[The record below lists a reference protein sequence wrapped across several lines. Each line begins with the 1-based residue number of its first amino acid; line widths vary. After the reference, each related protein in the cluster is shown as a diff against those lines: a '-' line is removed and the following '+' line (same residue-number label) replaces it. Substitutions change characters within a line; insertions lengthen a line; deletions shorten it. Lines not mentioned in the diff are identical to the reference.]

1 MISIPNICI
10 PRVNKNIGLVEIR
23 NTFEKILGPKCIRNI
38 EFKHMNNYNNKV
50 FIYFQTIEKK
60 ENVSFIIDRFN
71 KNENF
76 KIVFNS
82 EIWKC
87 YKYIPKKY
95 RNLN

>member
-50 FIYFQTIEKK
+50 FIYFQTTEKIYLK
-60 ENVSFIIDRFN
+60 TAF
-71 KNENF
+71 
-76 KIVFNS
+76 
-82 EIWKC
+82 
-87 YKYIPKKY
+87 Y
-95 RNLN
+95 RKSCLKVKANLRRSSITMLNH